1 MFVSTYNL
9 PAKPQQ
15 CSGWHQSCCSYLID
29 CCSWASNEMDGGVI
43 SDIRSRQL
51 CLNTAS
57 QYLAWMSTE
66 YGLHKAWCPACD
78 WLQMR
83 HWRQAVV
90 TRPRTKTKQML
101 KCSVAALVLCYH
113 WVWQFDS
120 FVIQCPWFC
129 SDVFSHLCRLCVD
142 IHCLAKVWDEEDWN
156 DDEPDTPVK
165 GEPNT
170 LYMRKSKRR

>member
-1 MFVSTYNL
+1 MFISTYNL

-15 CSGWHQSCCSYLID
+15 CLGWHQSCCSYLID

-66 YGLHKAWCPACD
+66 YGLRKAWCPACD

-101 KCSVAALVLCYH
+101 KCSPLAAVAALVLCYH

-129 SDVFSHLCRLCVD
+129 GHSLYCQGLGRGGLERWWARHSCERWAQH
-142 IHCLAKVWDEEDWN
+142 
-156 DDEPDTPVK
+156 
-165 GEPNT
+165 T
-170 LYMRKSKRR
+170 LHPKIEA